1 MMQRKLWFAMLAA
14 LLIASCTPSQK
25 VVESERA
32 TLPNSTADKVAQL
45 LATLTLED
53 KVGEMTQLS
62 IDMIS
67 VGQPYN
73 LQEPHTL
80 DTAKLR
86 EVLVKNRVGSILNA
100 GGHAYTR
107 EHWLEIMNM
116 IQSYAAQKP
125 SGIPVLYGIDAIH
138 GPNYTLGA
146 TLFPQQIGIA
156 ATWNPALGKQLA
168 EMSAYETRACGIP
181 WNFSPVLDLGRDPR
195 WPRLWETFGEDVYLA
210 RQMGVGMIQGYQGDS
225 INDPNHVAACMK
237 HFIGYSMPWT
247 GRDRTPA
254 YVPDYLLR
262 EYFLPTFQDAIAAD
276 AKTVMI
282 NSGELNG
289 IPVHVNKAILTDL
302 LRDELGF
309 EGVAVTD
316 WEDIHYLVSRHR
328 VAVDYKDAIRQA
340 INAGIDMSMVPLDVE
355 FAHLLKELVEEGKVP
370 MSRIDE
376 AVTRILTLKF
386 ELGLFDSDVPTT
398 ADYPDFASPK
408 HTAISRKAAEESLVL
423 LKNENNLLPLSA
435 NAQVMVSGPT
445 ADDVR
450 TLNGGWTY
458 TWQGNDKQYFDASTL
473 SILQGIRTHG
483 GRDVP
488 FVQAVDFDAVIDVEA
503 AKAAAQDADV
513 LILCLGEATYTE
525 KPGDINSLDLS
536 AAQVQLAQAMATLE
550 KPMVLVLAQGRPRI
564 ISAIEP
570 LFDAIVWAPLPGNQ
584 GGRAV
589 GDLLYGKFN
598 PSGRLPITYP
608 SHANALLNYDHKG
621 TELIHTDFSYNAFQP
636 QYEFGHGLSYTTYE
650 YSELAASATQVAKGD
665 VLTVSV
671 RVTNLGERTGLET
684 VQLYVTDKVASVTP
698 AVKRLRAFKKV
709 EIAPGETEKVIFELD
724 TNDLSFIGRDGK
736 PTLEAGAFELRIG
749 DQMLE
754 FTIQ

>member
-1 MMQRKLWFAMLAA
+1 MTVPVAPTSIEA
-14 LLIASCTPSQK
+14 
-25 VVESERA
+25 
-32 TLPNSTADKVAQL
+32 KVAQL
-45 LATLTLED
+45 LATLSLED

-67 VGQPYN
+67 VGAPFN

-86 EVLVKNRVGSILNA
+86 QILVEARVGSILNV

-107 EHWLEIMNM
+107 EHWLEIMNT
-116 IQSYAAQKP
+116 IQDYAQQKA

-156 ATWNPALGKQLA
+156 STWNPALGKQLA
-168 EMSAYETRACGIP
+168 EISAYETRACGIP
-181 WNFSPVLDLGRDPR
+181 WNFSPVLDLGRDAR

-210 RQMGVGMIQGYQGDS
+210 RQMGVGMVTGYQGDS
-225 INDPNHVAACMK
+225 LNDPYHVAACMK
-237 HFIGYSMPWT
+237 HFVGYSMPWT

-262 EYFLPTFQDAIAAD
+262 EYFLPTFQDAIAAG

-282 NSGELNG
+282 NSGEMNG
-289 IPVHVNKAILTDL
+289 VPVHASKAILTDL

-309 EGVAVTD
+309 KGVAVTD

-328 VAVDYKDAIRQA
+328 VATDYKDAIRQA
-340 INAGIDMSMVPLDVE
+340 INAGIDMSMVPLDIE
-355 FAHLLKELVEEGKVP
+355 FTRLLKELVEEGKVP
-370 MSRIDE
+370 MARIDE
-376 AVTRILTLKF
+376 AVTRILTLKY
-386 ELGLFDSDVPTT
+386 ELGLFDSAVPTT
-398 ADYPDFASPK
+398 ADYPDFASRK
-408 HTAISRKAAEESLVL
+408 HTDISRKAAEESLIL
-423 LKNENNLLPLSA
+423 LKNENEVLPLSA

-458 TWQGNDKQYFDASTL
+458 TWQGNEKQYFDASTL
-473 SILQGIRTHG
+473 SILEGIKTHG
-483 GRDVP
+483 GREVP
-488 FVQAVDFDAVIDVEA
+488 YVQAVDFDKVIDIEA
-503 AKAAAQDADV
+503 AKAAAQDAEV
-513 LILCLGEATYTE
+513 IVLCLGESTYTE
-525 KPGDINSLDLS
+525 KPGDLNDLDIS
-536 AAQVQLAQAMATLE
+536 GPQVALAEAMATLG

-598 PSGRLPITYP
+598 PSGRLPVTYP
-608 SHANALLNYDHKG
+608 RHANALLNYDHKG

-636 QYEFGHGLSYTTYE
+636 QYEFGHGLSYTTFE
-650 YSELAASATQVAKGD
+650 YSELAASAKQVAKGD

-671 RVTNLGERTGLET
+671 RLTNTGDRAGMET

-698 AVKRLRAFKKV
+698 SVKRLRAFQKV
-709 EIAPGETEKVIFELD
+709 EVAPGETQKVVFSLETD
-724 TNDLSFIGRDGK
+724 DLSFIGRDGK
-736 PTLEAGAFELRIG
+736 PTLEAGTFELRIG
-749 DQMLE
+749 DELLE
-754 FTIQ
+754 FSIQ

>member
-1 MMQRKLWFAMLAA
+1 MV
-14 LLIASCTPSQK
+14 SCTPTQR
-25 VVESERA
+25 VTESVNA
-32 TLPNSTADKVAQL
+32 PAPQSTAAKVAQL
-45 LATLTLED
+45 LATLSLED

-67 VGQPYN
+67 VGSPYN

-86 EVLVKNRVGSILNA
+86 KVLVDWRVGSILNA

-107 EHWLEIMNM
+107 EHWLEILAM
-116 IQSYAAQKP
+116 IQKYAAQKP

-168 EMSAYETRACGIP
+168 EISAYETRACGIP

-225 INDPNHVAACMK
+225 INDPHHVASCMK
-237 HFIGYSMPWT
+237 HFVGYSMPWT

-262 EYFLPTFQDAIAAD
+262 EYFLPTFQDAIAAG

-282 NSGELNG
+282 NSGEMNG

-309 EGVAVTD
+309 EGLAVTD

-340 INAGIDMSMVPLDVE
+340 INAGIDMSMVPLDVD
-355 FAHLLKELVEEGKVP
+355 FARLLKELVEEGKVP

-376 AVTRILTLKF
+376 AVTRILTLKY
-386 ELGLFDSDVPTT
+386 ELGLFDSSVPTV
-398 ADYPDFASPK
+398 ADYPEFAGSK
-408 HTAISRKAAEESLVL
+408 HTDISRKAAEESLIL
-423 LKNENNLLPLSA
+423 LKNEEGILPLSA

-458 TWQGNDKQYFDASTL
+458 TWQGNDAKYFDASTL
-473 SILQGIRTHG
+473 SILQGIKKYG
-483 GRDVP
+483 GREVP
-488 FVQAVDFDAVIDVEA
+488 YVQGVTFDAAVNIDSAVQAAQAAEVIV
-503 AKAAAQDADV
+503 
-513 LILCLGEATYTE
+513 LCLGEPTYTE

-536 AAQVQLAQAMATLE
+536 APQVALAKAMATLG

-564 ISAIEP
+564 ISEIEP

-589 GDLLYGKFN
+589 GDLLYGAFN

-608 SHANALLNYDHKG
+608 RHANALLNYDHKG

-636 QYEFGHGLSYTTYE
+636 QYAFGHGLSYTTFA
-650 YSELAASATQVAKGD
+650 YSELAASATTVAKGD
-665 VLTVSV
+665 MLTVSV
-671 RVTNLGERTGLET
+671 RVTNTGERTGQET

-698 AVKRLRAFKKV
+698 SVKRLRAFRKV
-709 EIAPGETEKVIFELD
+709 EILPGETEKVTFELD
-724 TNDLSFIGRDGK
+724 TNELSFIGRDGK

-749 DQMLE
+749 DQVLE
-754 FTIQ
+754 FTIE